1 MGRRIS
7 CPVCGCQ
14 KVLGSSCE
22 ECGEAYRAP
31 EQNLGPPSG
40 MDLWAAVAI
49 VVLLWG
55 LVVGWLI

>member
-14 KVLGSSCE
+14 KISQSNCE
-22 ECGEAYRAP
+22 ECGETYRVPGA
-31 EQNLGPPSG
+31 NLGPPSG
-40 MDLWAAVAI
+40 MDFWAGVAI
-49 VVLLWG
+49 VVMLWG